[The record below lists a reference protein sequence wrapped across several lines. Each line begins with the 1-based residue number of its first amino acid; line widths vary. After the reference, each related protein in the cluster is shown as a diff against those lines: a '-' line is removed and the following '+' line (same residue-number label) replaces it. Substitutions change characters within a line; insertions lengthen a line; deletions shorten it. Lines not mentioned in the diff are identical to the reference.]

1 MQDTQ
6 TQDTFTDL
14 DDNMQ
19 PQPKTNDTKLL
30 EKVLSKYDEKEKCVC
45 GHSLDQHD
53 ISDEMM
59 VCDIANCECDAY
71 DGDQLSNTSKAEI
84 AIAEARRSAIQEAIA
99 KLKEQTSAYDR
110 LTEKEKAQEY
120 NKGLFDA
127 YIEAIATL
135 EKKPLEKA
143 SAKPTYDGVFEYV
156 ECKHCDRPI
165 HIDVNGKWEHNHSG
179 GFDCEVSAEPQAP
192 TQPQANKT

>member
-19 PQPKTNDTKLL
+19 PQPKTNDIKLL
-30 EKVLSKYDEKEKCVC
+30 GKVLSKALTNNQIVAKYALKDTEGCPDCIEGEFTCDKHYDEWCN
-45 GHSLDQHD
+45 SML
-53 ISDEMM
+53 
-59 VCDIANCECDAY
+59 N
-71 DGDQLSNTSKAEI
+71 
-84 AIAEARRSAIQEAIA
+84 EARRSAIEEAIA
-99 KLKEQTSAYDR
+99 KLEEIKKTYKEYWIINAA
-110 LTEKEKAQEY
+110 KA
-120 NKGLFDA
+120 A
-127 YIEAIATL
+127 L

-165 HIDVNGKWEHNHSG
+165 HKDVNGKWEHNHSG
-179 GFDCEVSAEPQAP
+179 VFDCEVSAEPQATTKP
-192 TQPQANKT
+192 KV

>member
-1 MQDTQ
+1 MPT
-6 TQDTFTDL
+6 
-14 DDNMQ
+14 
-19 PQPKTNDTKLL
+19 QPKTNDTKLL

-84 AIAEARRSAIQEAIA
+84 AIAEARRSAIEEAIA
-99 KLKEQTSAYDR
+99 KLEEMKKTYKEYWVLNS
-110 LTEKEKAQEY
+110 
-120 NKGLFDA
+120 
-127 YIEAIATL
+127 EAIKIAMAISKLSAL